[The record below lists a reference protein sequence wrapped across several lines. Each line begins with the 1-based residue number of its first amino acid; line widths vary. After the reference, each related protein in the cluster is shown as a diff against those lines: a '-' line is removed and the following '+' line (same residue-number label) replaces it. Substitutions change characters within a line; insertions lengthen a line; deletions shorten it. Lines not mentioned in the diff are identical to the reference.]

1 MIFVFQC
8 PTSFSMTISRSIH
21 VPANGIILFLSN
33 GENSFRFPFG
43 KTSTCG
49 SAWIHYGKGERGS
62 GKTAS
67 SLLSRKGIT
76 KVWIKMMAGRIK
88 RSDYFEKYLE
98 VEC

>member
-1 MIFVFQC
+1 
-8 PTSFSMTISRSIH
+8 MTISRAIH

-49 SAWIHYGKGERGS
+49 SAWIHYGRGERGP
-62 GKTAS
+62 GKREN
-67 SLLSRKGIT
+67 SLLSRKGIM

-88 RSDYFEKYLE
+88 RRDYWRIKRRDYFEKYLE